1 MVKFITLKRLWFIA
15 GGVLL
20 VLALLYIGVSW
31 YVASQI
37 VERNQRELTI
47 AAAEISANYED
58 ITFTT
63 SDGIGLKGWLF
74 SGSNSQLVVL
84 VAGFGNTR
92 VNDDYNG
99 AGFAR
104 DLLGAGY
111 GVLMYDARGV
121 GQSEGEHI
129 TQADHEWKDVRAAVD
144 YAVEVKEYQAGNIAI
159 IGASMGATT
168 VADNIS
174 QFKDVGAIVLD
185 SAAKDFEPIVAWVLR
200 EENGV
205 PNVIHPGAFFM
216 AKLVYGVDIP
226 SVRPIDHIADDPDR
240 TILFLHAVHDAL
252 IPVSDGHDLAIKAGP
267 PSKLV
272 EFPQGA
278 HVQTYIKNPELYRQ
292 EVFDFLSNQLGD

>member
-63 SDGIGLKGWLF
+63 SDRIGLKGWLF

-99 AGFAR
+99 AGLAR
-104 DLLGAGY
+104 DLSG
-111 GVLMYDARGV
+111 
-121 GQSEGEHI
+121 SP
-129 TQADHEWKDVRAAVD
+129 
-144 YAVEVKEYQAGNIAI
+144 AI
-159 IGASMGATT
+159 
-168 VADNIS
+168 
-174 QFKDVGAIVLD
+174 
-185 SAAKDFEPIVAWVLR
+185 
-200 EENGV
+200 
-205 PNVIHPGAFFM
+205 
-216 AKLVYGVDIP
+216 
-226 SVRPIDHIADDPDR
+226 
-240 TILFLHAVHDAL
+240 
-252 IPVSDGHDLAIKAGP
+252 
-267 PSKLV
+267 
-272 EFPQGA
+272 
-278 HVQTYIKNPELYRQ
+278 
-292 EVFDFLSNQLGD
+292 

>member
-99 AGFAR
+99 AGLAR

-121 GQSEGEHI
+121 GQSEGKYI
-129 TQADHEWKDVRAAVD
+129 TQADHEWKICRRL
-144 YAVEVKEYQAGNIAI
+144 KW
-159 IGASMGATT
+159 IGSE
-168 VADNIS
+168 
-174 QFKDVGAIVLD
+174 K
-185 SAAKDFEPIVAWVLR
+185 
-200 EENGV
+200 
-205 PNVIHPGAFFM
+205 
-216 AKLVYGVDIP
+216 
-226 SVRPIDHIADDPDR
+226 
-240 TILFLHAVHDAL
+240 
-252 IPVSDGHDLAIKAGP
+252 
-267 PSKLV
+267 
-272 EFPQGA
+272 
-278 HVQTYIKNPELYRQ
+278 
-292 EVFDFLSNQLGD
+292 